1 MGQTIVA
8 KVIDALTT
16 ADIRSDVAYP
26 GGRIPAL
33 TGAVAAVRLG
43 RMDRSVRTTAV
54 QIVIMSPAA
63 SGGSLCESTALR
75 AVQTMQDMGGTCTK
89 DVCKFDEMADVF
101 YIEIEAVFFG
111 TALEE
116 SWSAGPGY
124 SVTIGEQPLEQV
136 VSFSAQR
143 ATDDEITK
151 ISDAK
156 WQFTIEELLIP
167 GTSEPADPTEPFAV
181 TVTRDSGD
189 EMFTGCSWTSVKRE
203 DTIRGIS
210 QVRSGVA
217 TARSVMGIL

>member
-8 KVIDALTT
+8 QVIDALTA
-16 ADIRSDVAYP
+16 ADIRSDEAYP

-43 RMDRSVRTTAV
+43 KMDRSVRTTAV
-54 QIVIMSPAA
+54 QIVVMSPAV
-63 SGGSLCESTALR
+63 SGGSLCESTSLR

-111 TALEE
+111 TALED

-124 SVTIGEQPLEQV
+124 SVTIGEQPMEQV

-156 WQFTIEELLIP
+156 WQFTLEELLPP
-167 GTSEPADPTEPFAV
+167 GTSEPSDPAEPFVV
-181 TVTRDSGD
+181 TVSRSNGD
-189 EMFTGCSWTSVKRE
+189 EMFTGCSWISVKRE
-203 DTIRGIS
+203 DTIRGVS
-210 QVRSGVA
+210 QIRVGQAAS
-217 TARSVMGIL
+217 RSVMGIL